1 MRELQSK
8 LVQEALKLTPKARMY
23 LIETLVQSL
32 DKPDKEIDNLWIAEA
47 EKRLKDLESGEI
59 TGIPEGKVI
68 GK

>member
-47 EKRLKDLESGEI
+47 EKRLKRF
-59 TGIPEGKVI
+59 GIGRNHWHSRRKSYR
-68 GK
+68 